1 MTPLT
6 SDLASAPIESGHR
19 TRRGIR
25 FSGLLGRYFLVIAF
39 FGLIGFFSLLRPDSF
54 FTANNFSGLFVNQ
67 IVVVF
72 AAVGLI
78 GPLIVGELDMSIGYV
93 VGFGQAV
100 VVALMTLAGLSPLPA
115 IALSLTACLALGL
128 LNGILVVR
136 FQINSLIATLAVG
149 NVLYGVVLWFTGGTI
164 LFQNVP
170 ASFLTLSGS
179 SLFGLPSPIWYGIVL
194 VLVVEIVLQFL
205 PLGRRLYAIGGNRRA
220 ALLTGI
226 RVPGL
231 IVGAFGFSALL
242 SGLGGVII
250 ASRLGSAQPELGP
263 SFLMPAIASAFL
275 GATTIR
281 PGRFNALGTA
291 VAVYAVA
298 VIVTG
303 LQQIGVPFWVEY
315 VVYGTALALGVGL
328 SGRLTRMREEAARR
342 AQLRALKEGR
352 TAVRTPER
360 TPEIPRPRGDD

>member
-1 MTPLT
+1 MNDVVSKLDSPPIGPQN
-6 SDLASAPIESGHR
+6 LARLLS
-19 TRRGIR
+19 
-25 FSGLLGRYFLVIAF
+25 LLGRYFLVVAL
-39 FGLIGFFSLLRPDSF
+39 FGLIGFFSLLRPGSF
-54 FTANNFSGLFVNQ
+54 FTANNFTGLFVNQ

-78 GPLIVGELDMSIGYV
+78 APLIVGELDLSVGYV

-100 VVALMTLAGLSPLPA
+100 VVALMTIVGLSPLLA
-115 IALSLTACLALGL
+115 ITLSLIACLALGI

-136 FQINSLIATLAVG
+136 FKINSLIATLAVG
-149 NVLYGVVLWFTGGTI
+149 NVLYGIVLWFTGGTI

-170 ASFLTLSGS
+170 PGFLAIAGR
-179 SLFGLPSPIWYGIVL
+179 SLLGLPLPIWYGIAL
-194 VLVVEIVLQFL
+194 VIAVEVVLQFL

-231 IVGAFGFSALL
+231 IVGTFGFSALL
-242 SGLGGVII
+242 SGVGGIII

-263 SFLMPAIASAFL
+263 SFLMPVIAAAFL

-281 PGRFNALGTA
+281 PGRYNALGTA
-291 VAVYAVA
+291 VAVYVVA

-303 LQQIGVPFWVEY
+303 LQQIGVPFWAESI
-315 VVYGTALALGVGL
+315 VYGTALATGVGL
-328 SGRLTRMREEAARR
+328 SGRLTRMREEESRR
-342 AQLRALKEGR
+342 NQLRAIKEGR
-352 TAVRTPER
+352 S
-360 TPEIPRPRGDD
+360 